1 MNAATAAKAASFSS
15 PVFAR
20 LEAVRF
26 HGASIVDSQCNG
38 DLKM

>member
-1 MNAATAAKAASFSS
+1 MNAAPAAKAAFVSA

-26 HGASIVDSQCNG
+26 HDGSIVDSQCNG